1 MVLLF
6 YMNIKQPNIK
16 ANTLYTMQQV
26 EKINTGFIL
35 KAHVVAVIN
44 IVERNTHRLKK
55 ICFFQIFTFDG
66 HIDIVTLYV
75 HSFHN
80 ELFFWMYKRYLV
92 DPRSVN

>member
-26 EKINTGFIL
+26 EKMNTGFTL
-35 KAHVVAVIN
+35 KVHVVAVIN

-55 ICFFQIFTFDG
+55 TQIHMLLPNIHFRRSHRYC
-66 HIDIVTLYV
+66 HIVCTQF
-75 HSFHN
+75 S
-80 ELFFWMYKRYLV
+80 
-92 DPRSVN
+92 